1 MSWQDVRHWYEEQDD
16 PPEPKR
22 PRCPRCKAFLPWQP
36 TGKVKKTVGVDYHY
50 TYDADGNETG
60 VVVDKEHVEDVEVW
74 DCKACG
80 DFHEWEEV
88 YGD

>member
-1 MSWQDVRHWYEEQDD
+1 MSWQDVRSFYEEQDD
-16 PPEPKR
+16 PPEPAQ

-36 TGKVKKTVGVDYHY
+36 TGTTKRMVGADHV
-50 TYDADGNETG
+50 YDAEGNVIGLTNEQW
-60 VVVDKEHVEDVEVW
+60 EEVEVW

-88 YGD
+88 YRD